1 MKLKKFAAL
10 ALAGV
15 MAVSMLAGCSGKSS
29 NTNPSNPG
37 TDDGETEVVPS
48 SAVVTMFNN
57 GQSVTNKAT
66 VKFTDDA
73 KFEAN
78 MKKAVE
84 TFGQSV
90 DTGEAHTRLIVEN
103 YKKITGETF
112 DNTVY
117 WYDNGADWDKGLYE
131 ATATSTQVKQD
142 NSRTIMITLA
152 VPASS
157 TIVSSDAAV
166 RNIVS
171 QMNTNVFKNLPA
183 TTLKDQKPGEE
194 YVNFTYTGK
203 ACVVGAT
210 DIADGSPIYYVSCQ
224 ITQNATVEKAAS
236 V

>member
-15 MAVSMLAGCSGKSS
+15 MAVSMLAGCSGKSN

-117 WYDNGADWDKGLYE
+117 WYNGGANWDNGLYK
-131 ATATSTQVKQD
+131 ATATPDEVKQD
-142 NSRTIMITLA
+142 NSKTIMITLA

-183 TTLKDQKPGEE
+183 TTLDDQKPGEK